1 MATPLETVQS
11 VYAAFGRGD
20 IPGIL
25 DMLADDVAWQTV
37 GDAAD
42 YPLFRQWPGRA
53 GAAQFFATL
62 VSLEDITHFEPQSF
76 DAAGDKVFVMG
87 RIESTV
93 KASGQKVAYEWIH
106 VWTVRGGKV
115 VAWKEW
121 LDGAVL
127 ARAQRAKA
135 VPA

>member
-11 VYAAFGRGD
+11 IYAAFGRGD

-25 DMLADDVAWQTV
+25 DMLADNVTWQTV
-37 GDAAD
+37 GDVAD

-53 GAAQFFATL
+53 GAAEFFSTL
-62 VSLEDITHFEPQSF
+62 VGLEDITHFEPQSF
-76 DAAGDKVFVMG
+76 DASGEKVFVMG

-106 VWTVRGGKV
+106 VWTVRSGKV
-115 VAWKEW
+115 VAWK
-121 LDGAVL
+121 
-127 ARAQRAKA
+127 
-135 VPA
+135 